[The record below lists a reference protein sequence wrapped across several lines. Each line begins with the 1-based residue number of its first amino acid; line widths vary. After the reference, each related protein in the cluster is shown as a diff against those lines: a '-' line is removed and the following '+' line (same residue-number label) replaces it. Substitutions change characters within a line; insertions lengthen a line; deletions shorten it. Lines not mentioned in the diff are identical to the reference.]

1 MGVDI
6 THIIK
11 HSFRQTD
18 NIQLS
23 IEFAK
28 KTIEHLKKV
37 LLIQSS
43 IDSFELHYNEDC
55 SGIRF
60 ELPIYDVEF
69 TLHSGFWQ
77 IESFFSLLSVGYA
90 SR

>member
-11 HSFRQTD
+11 HNSRQTD

-28 KTIEHLKKV
+28 KTIEHLKKA
-37 LLIQSS
+37 LLIQSP
-43 IDSFELHYNEDC
+43 IDCFELQYDEDC
-55 SGIRF
+55 SKIRF
-60 ELPIYDVEF
+60 ELPVYDVEF
-69 TLHSGFWQ
+69 ALHSGFWQ
-77 IESFFSLLSVGYA
+77 IYS
-90 SR
+90 

>member
-11 HSFRQTD
+11 HNSRQTD

-28 KTIEHLKKV
+28 KTIEHLKKACLSKV
-37 LLIQSS
+37 LLTV
-43 IDSFELHYNEDC
+43 LNC
-55 SGIRF
+55 SMTKI
-60 ELPIYDVEF
+60 V
-69 TLHSGFWQ
+69 
-77 IESFFSLLSVGYA
+77 A
-90 SR
+90 K